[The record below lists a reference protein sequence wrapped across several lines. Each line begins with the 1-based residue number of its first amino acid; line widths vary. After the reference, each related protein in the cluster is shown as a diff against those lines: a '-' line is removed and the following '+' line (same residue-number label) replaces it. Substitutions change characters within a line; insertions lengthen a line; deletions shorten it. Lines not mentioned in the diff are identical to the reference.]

1 MNAAAPGKDLPHMI
15 IAHSPDAAHLAQ
27 EHHRLIRLAP
37 DAPLD
42 EAVWI
47 DMLNPT
53 PDEDRQVEK
62 LLGIAIP
69 TREEMRDLEP
79 SELIYSEGNARYMTA
94 RIICHSTT
102 NVPKLADI
110 TFILTEKALVTV
122 RYDDPGSFQ
131 IFLNRVVKP
140 GGCTAQPEG
149 VLDGLI
155 EAIVDRA
162 AEVLRGVGDQI
173 DEVSRKVFDS
183 RSRDVERQGNYQRII
198 RSIGQYENIISNVR
212 ESMVSIERVLLFLS
226 AIYQSRPQKR
236 GAAFAAEW
244 RTAVRDVQAIE
255 EHATFLSN
263 KLQFNLDATLGLV
276 SIEQNKIIKLFSV
289 VSVVMMPPTLIAS
302 IYGMNFKAMP
312 ELNWDFGY
320 PMAILMMIVAAVL
333 PYAYFR
339 WKRWL

>member
-1 MNAAAPGKDLPHMI
+1 MI
-15 IAHSPDAAHLAQ
+15 IAHRPDTSSADPGQHCL
-27 EHHRLIRLAP
+27 HRMGP
-37 DAPLD
+37 DESLD
-42 EAVWI
+42 RAVWI
-47 DMLNPT
+47 DLVNPT
-53 PDEDRQVEK
+53 TEEDARVEK
-62 LLGIAIP
+62 QLGIAIP

-79 SELIYSEGNARYMTA
+79 SELIYTEGNGRFMTT
-94 RIICHSTT
+94 RIICHSDT
-102 NVPKLADI
+102 NVPKLTDV

-122 RYDDPGSFQ
+122 RYDDPGSFM
-131 IFLNRVVKP
+131 IFLNRVAKP
-140 GGCTAQPEG
+140 GGCAGQPES

-155 EAIVDRA
+155 EAVVDRA

-173 DEVSRKVFDS
+173 DAVSRKIFDS
-183 RSRDVERQGNYQRII
+183 RARDVERQGAYQRII
-198 RSIGQYENIISNVR
+198 RSIGQYEQIISNVR
-212 ESMVSIERVLLFLS
+212 ESMVSVERVLLYLS
-226 AIYQSRPQKR
+226 AIYQNRPQKR
-236 GAAFAAEW
+236 GAAFSAEW

-255 EHATFLSN
+255 EHATFLSS

-312 ELNWDFGY
+312 ELSWEFGY
-320 PMAILMMIVAAVL
+320 PMAIGLMIICAVL